1 MDNSGFRELLSKRE
15 DKTPAESSGL
25 SAEERAAKKAAKK
38 EAFERR
44 MAIQKRREEALAEAN
59 KYTDR
64 AAERRQEE
72 AKQGGVAPMVFDD
85 DGEEQAQS
93 VSSAPTF
100 AQLGD
105 RFGQAADR
113 GAVGEPP
120 AKAED
125 EHRGKALHVRVA
137 GRARCG
143 AGRESAGGAQAGHEH
158 RADQALELG
167 ARR

>member
-1 MDNSGFRELLSKRE
+1 MARLVPAAMDNSGFRELLSKRE

-105 RFGQAADR
+105 RFDLSQQQ
-113 GAVGEPP
+113 
-120 AKAED
+120 
-125 EHRGKALHVRVA
+125 HRLSIEQSK
-137 GRARCG
+137 
-143 AGRESAGGAQAGHEH
+143 
-158 RADQALELG
+158 
-167 ARR
+167 